1 MYKEGPADHNPSRIE
16 EEYFYKKDRELIEKM
31 KATEKAK
38 KDILER
44 TAHYH
49 KCSKC
54 GHGMEERVR
63 EEISLLCCRHCES
76 VHISLT
82 TLENLGHHGRLKVLL
97 NELRDHLTNIKESA

>member
-1 MYKEGPADHNPSRIE
+1 MYKEGPGDPSRLE
-16 EEYFYKKDRELIEKM
+16 DEYFYKKDRELIEKM
-31 KATEKAK
+31 KTEERQK

-63 EEISLLCCRHCES
+63 EEISLLCCRNCES
-76 VHISLT
+76 VHISVK
-82 TLENLGHHGRLKVLL
+82 TLASLAQHNRLKVVL
-97 NELRDHLTNIKESA
+97 NELHDHLNFLKESA